1 MKLLV
6 DTQAVIWWLS
16 ADARLSGAAQAAIG
30 RAGIDAAVS
39 AASIWEASIKR
50 ASGRLRGPDLLGAVI
65 AAGLPFL
72 RISEHHAKLAGE
84 LPMIHRDPFDRMLVA
99 QSVIEQLVIVTSDGE
114 IPKYGVPVIW

>member
-16 ADARLSGAAQAAIG
+16 ADLRLTPAAKAAIA

-50 ASGRLRGPDLLGAVI
+50 ASGRLKGPDLLGAVV

-72 RISEHHAKLAGE
+72 RIDEHHAKLAGE
-84 LPMIHRDPFDRMLVA
+84 LPLIHRDPFDRMLVA
-99 QSVIEQLVIVTSDGE
+99 QAQIEQLVIVTADPE
-114 IPKYGVPVIW
+114 IPKYGVPVVW